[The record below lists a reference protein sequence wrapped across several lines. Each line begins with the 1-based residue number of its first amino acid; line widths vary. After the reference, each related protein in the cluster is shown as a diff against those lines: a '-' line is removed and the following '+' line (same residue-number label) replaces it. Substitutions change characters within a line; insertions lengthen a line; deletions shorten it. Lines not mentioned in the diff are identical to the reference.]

1 MTQSTRFSGASA
13 AVAALAL
20 TMATCSPAAV
30 APAWAAEGPFS
41 NFSGSWAGSGTVTVK
56 NGTRERLR
64 CRASYQISAGGLA
77 LAQNLTC
84 ASDSYRFNVVS
95 SVVAQGTA
103 LSGTWSETSRGAQ
116 GRISGR
122 IEPREILANVAGMGF
137 SAGIAI
143 SSRGAKQVVNIRPS
157 GTDITEVAVS
167 MSRV

>member
-1 MTQSTRFSGASA
+1 MMDLTGCFRAPA
-13 AVAALAL
+13 KAVALAL
-20 TMATCSPAAV
+20 AIAAALPAA
-30 APAWAAEGPFS
+30 PASAAEGPFA
-41 NFSGSWAGSGTVTVK
+41 NFSGSWSGSGTVTVK

-64 CRASYQISAGGLA
+64 CRASYQVSQGGLA
-77 LAQNLTC
+77 LSQNLTC

-95 SVVAQGTA
+95 SVVAQGST

-122 IEPREILANVAGMGF
+122 IEPREILASVAGMGF

-143 SSRGAKQVVNIRPS
+143 TARGAKQSVNIRPT
-157 GTDITEVAVS
+157 GTDITEVSVT